1 MRVFTIE
8 ISANDDALDGIENT
22 IDLLEKQLN
31 EMTGEQKSSK
41 KGVLLDDGTTENA
54 RGGTELMSS
63 ELQERVPKVLLDR
76 WHVVKSRVRDLSED
90 KRKPNALWF
99 HDLPNDVESAHLK
112 Q

>member
-76 WHVVKSRVRDLSED
+76 WHVVKSLS
-90 KRKPNALWF
+90 LI
-99 HDLPNDVESAHLK
+99 HI
-112 Q
+112 